1 MVEIWK
7 DITNYKGIY
16 QISNTGKVKSLARPV
31 YIKDKEINLKECLL
45 KNDVDKKGYCRITL
59 SKESRTKRFLVHR
72 LVANVFKLNKSNKPY
87 VNHIDNNPSNN
98 NLNNLEFVTHSENML
113 HSQNQ
118 NRLFNSQ
125 SKGGTNA
132 GIKQTKTMYKIL
144 EESVGKSYGCFKIL
158 EVTEERAKNN
168 KPLLSIVCTI
178 CNTVQKQNLNYL
190 KTRLPKKNVNIVK
203 QRYSL
208 VSIEI

>member
-7 DITNYKGIY
+7 DLENYIGIY

-45 KNDVDKKGYCRITL
+45 TNDVDKKGYCRVTL

>member
-45 KNDVDKKGYCRITL
+45 KNDVDKKGYCRVTL

-190 KTRLPKKNVNIVK
+190 KTRLPKKCKYCKTKI
-203 QRYSL
+203 
-208 VSIEI
+208 